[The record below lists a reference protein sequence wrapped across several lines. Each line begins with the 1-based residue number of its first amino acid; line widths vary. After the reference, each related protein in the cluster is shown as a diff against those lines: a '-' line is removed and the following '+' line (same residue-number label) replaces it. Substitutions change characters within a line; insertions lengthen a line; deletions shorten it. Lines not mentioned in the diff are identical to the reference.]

1 MRVGPVTEPTEYAGS
16 YLTRQAEVLADRV
29 RRAGLVLTGQDLVA
43 YEACLAGKATVGHLT
58 LLRDLLT
65 RIGR

>member
-1 MRVGPVTEPTEYAGS
+1 MKVGPVTAPTEYAGS
-16 YLTRQAEVLADRV
+16 YLSRQAEVLADRV
-29 RRAGLVLTGQDLVA
+29 RRAGLALTGQDLVA
-43 YEACLAGKATVGHLT
+43 YEACLNGKATVAHIT

>member
-1 MRVGPVTEPTEYAGS
+1 MKVGPVTAPTEYAGS
-16 YLTRQAEVLADRV
+16 YLTKQGEVLADRV
-29 RRAGLVLTGQDLVA
+29 RRAGLVLTGQDHAA
-43 YEACLAGKATVGHLT
+43 YEACLAGKATVVHLT